1 MNEKNDIILNLEK
14 ELETNQLEIA
24 NSKKLNANLKY
35 LIEIK
40 ESENKKLSEFE
51 NEIINLKK
59 RIKYLKENNEEYNNI
74 IKEKENKLEELE
86 SKIKGYLIQIKEKE
100 NQINEYYNTIN
111 YLENLLKQNNIEYF
125 KLIKFIFY

>member
-1 MNEKNDIILNLEK
+1 M
-14 ELETNQLEIA
+14 
-24 NSKKLNANLKY
+24 KKQ
-35 LIEIK
+35 
-40 ESENKKLSEFE
+40 
-51 NEIINLKK
+51 
-59 RIKYLKENNEEYNNI
+59 IKYLKENNEEYINI

-125 KLIKFIFY
+125 Q